1 MNVPEMNDAVAPVMR
16 AFQELGVEYY
26 FGGSI
31 ASSTLGISRAT
42 NDADLVADFRLTH
55 VTPFVQ
61 RLAIDFYV
69 SEPAIRSAIERRSCF
84 NVIHLKSAFK
94 VDVFVLKNRPF
105 DEIAMSRRQFQ
116 SLYLGETEVQGPVA
130 SAEDIVL
137 AKLEWF
143 RKGGEV
149 SDRQWTDI
157 KTVLQVQ
164 SSGIDLDYLWHWSRE
179 IHVDDLLLRVL
190 ADAGLPPPNQSVPF

>member
-1 MNVPEMNDAVAPVMR
+1 MSGSEMNDAIAPVMQV
-16 AFQELGVEYY
+16 FQELGVEYY

-42 NDADLVADFRLTH
+42 NDADLVADFRSAH
-55 VTPFVQ
+55 VAPFLQ
-61 RLAIDFYV
+61 RLASDYYV
-69 SEPAIRSAIERRSCF
+69 SELAIRSAIERRSCF
-84 NVIHLKSAFK
+84 NAIHLATAFK

-105 DEIAMSRRQFQ
+105 DENAMSRRQIQ
-116 SLYLGETEVQGPVA
+116 RLNLGHTEVQGPVA

-149 SDRQWTDI
+149 SERQWTDV

-164 SSGIDLDYLWHWSRE
+164 APSIDLDYLWHWSRE
-179 IHVDDLLLRVL
+179 INVDDLLLRVL
-190 ADAGLPPPNQSVPF
+190 ADAGLPPPDQSVPF